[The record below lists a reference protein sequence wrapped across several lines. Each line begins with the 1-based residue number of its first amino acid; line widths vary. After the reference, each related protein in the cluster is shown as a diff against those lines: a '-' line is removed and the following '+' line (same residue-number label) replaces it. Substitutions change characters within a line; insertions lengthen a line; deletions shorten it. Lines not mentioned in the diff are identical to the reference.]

1 MGCHL
6 QQGVWKE
13 QLEAMKKVV
22 DQLQTLLEELEDLE
36 KDLPVPIPWP
46 GMIAGLLEERDV
58 AIKAAEREAKHSIE
72 IAEMKQG
79 EIVRL
84 RSLISAIKITEDSKM
99 DDVARRAIK
108 LFSLRV
114 DGDIDQVTSFGK
126 DLIPGYEA

>member
-1 MGCHL
+1 M
-6 QQGVWKE
+6 WKE
-13 QLEAMKKVV
+13 QLEAMKKVDV
-22 DQLQTLLEELEDLE
+22 RIDQLRTLLEELEDLE

-58 AIKAAEREAKHSIE
+58 AIKAAERDRRSAKHSIE
-72 IAEMKQG
+72 IAEMKDD